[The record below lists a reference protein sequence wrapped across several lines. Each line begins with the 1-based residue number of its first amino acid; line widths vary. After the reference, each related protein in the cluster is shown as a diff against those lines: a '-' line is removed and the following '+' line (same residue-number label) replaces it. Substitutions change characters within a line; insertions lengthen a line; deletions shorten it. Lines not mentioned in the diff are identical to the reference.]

1 MVSVVPMGTVVEFIE
16 IEESRLDILGDRDC
30 DGCRFAEGAGV
41 MLATIYYRT
50 KR

>member
-16 IEESRLDILGDRDC
+16 IEESRLDILGDRDWY
-30 DGCRFAEGAGV
+30 GCGLAEGAGV